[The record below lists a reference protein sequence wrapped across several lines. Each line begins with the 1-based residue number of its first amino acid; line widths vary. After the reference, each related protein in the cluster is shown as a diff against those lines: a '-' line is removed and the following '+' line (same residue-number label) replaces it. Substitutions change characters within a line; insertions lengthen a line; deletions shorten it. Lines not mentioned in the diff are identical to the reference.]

1 MVDRVTL
8 SAAELFCLGSQIIR
22 AVLEFSE
29 YARLLNKPSRVGKC
43 FQPPRKRI
51 RVDMEQER

>member
-29 YARLLNKPSRVGKC
+29 YARLLSRHV
-43 FQPPRKRI
+43 
-51 RVDMEQER
+51 